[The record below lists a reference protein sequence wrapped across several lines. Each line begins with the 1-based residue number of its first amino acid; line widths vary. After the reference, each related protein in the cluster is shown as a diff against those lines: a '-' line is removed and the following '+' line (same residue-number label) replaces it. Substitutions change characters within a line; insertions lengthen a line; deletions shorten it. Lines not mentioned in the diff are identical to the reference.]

1 MSLLRTLRTLLRG
14 YQLDDPCKQN
24 IMKSLIWICRCGNIW
39 SCYSQ
44 LLAEKNL
51 LKTNCWM
58 LALFF
63 GPMPVNII
71 QIPRLPN
78 KCCTYQNST
87 ITTLNVF
94 YIDMTHTNSVT
105 SHTKSNQK
113 HIKKTQCNIIDFIG
127 DPGFPWTPRIASPS
141 VTEKGAGATAR
152 SPSRGE
158 LVCRSTSDP
167 PDLYQKYPKIIW
179 WTWVMYASK
188 QLHGNTKQTPNP
200 NMNYLQNHHF
210 PSFTHK
216 WCPRTVETY
225 QYNHFPSKGT
235 WWTQFKGELRECQN
249 RIKNPPA
256 NIGPKRVRSPSISNM
271 YCCISPW

>member
-1 MSLLRTLRTLLRG
+1 MVPPPDITQLVSKVLKGLPARHAHPYCQQQLLIERGGYRYWVQGGRHNVSWWGCIVEIPLFGMSLLRTLRTLLRG

-24 IMKSLIWICRCGNIW
+24 IMKSLIWICRYGNIW

-71 QIPRLPN
+71 QIPRLPNYN

-113 HIKKTQCNIIDFIG
+113 HIKKTQCNITGHRFHWG
-127 DPGFPWTPRIASPS
+127 
-141 VTEKGAGATAR
+141 
-152 SPSRGE
+152 SR
-158 LVCRSTSDP
+158 LS
-167 PDLYQKYPKIIW
+167 L
-179 WTWVMYASK
+179 
-188 QLHGNTKQTPNP
+188 NTPNRLP
-200 NMNYLQNHHF
+200 FGHWEGCRCY
-210 PSFTHK
+210 
-216 WCPRTVETY
+216 
-225 QYNHFPSKGT
+225 
-235 WWTQFKGELRECQN
+235 
-249 RIKNPPA
+249 
-256 NIGPKRVRSPSISNM
+256 SPIA
-271 YCCISPW
+271 